1 MADKSRILIIEDE
14 TDFARALELLLSAK
28 GYDVDSANDGLTGL
42 EKARQG
48 NPNNPDLIILDVM
61 LPKINGYKIA
71 RLLKFDDK
79 FRHIPI
85 IMLTARAEEKDEQIG
100 METGADMYMTKPLD
114 NKELLKNIAKL
125 IK

>member
-1 MADKSRILIIEDE
+1 MADKSKILIVEDE
-14 TDFARALELLLSAK
+14 KDFARALELLLSAK
-28 GYDVDSANDGLTGL
+28 GYDVDSANEGLTGL

-48 NPNNPDLIILDVM
+48 NPDLIILDVM

-79 FRHIPI
+79 YKHVPI

-100 METGADMYMTKPLD
+100 METGADIYMTKPLD

-125 IK
+125 LK

>member
-14 TDFARALELLLSAK
+14 KDFARALELLLSAK
-28 GYDVDSANDGLTGL
+28 GYDVDSANDGLAGL

-48 NPNNPDLIILDVM
+48 NPKNPDLIILDVM

-100 METGADMYMTKPLD
+100 METGADIYMTKPLD
-114 NKELLKNIAKL
+114 NKELLKNIVKL
-125 IK
+125 LK